1 MGIFSRIIVF
11 FTGAS
16 LLVLPTIASSRGW
29 GLGTE
34 RNAKIIDDS
43 DEYCPQGIGDSTTN
57 CPKNHRSY
65 YHGRERL
72 GGSYGHGK

>member
-1 MGIFSRIIVF
+1 MGSFSRLMVMI
-11 FTGAS
+11 TGAS
-16 LLVLPTIASSRGW
+16 MLLVPLFASTRGW

-34 RNAKIIDDS
+34 RSAKIIDDS
-43 DEYCPQGIGDSTTN
+43 DEYCPQGGAQMAN

-72 GGSYGHGK
+72 GGSYGRGK

>member
-1 MGIFSRIIVF
+1 MGSFSRLMVMV
-11 FTGAS
+11 TGAS
-16 LLVLPTIASSRGW
+16 MLVLPLVASSRGW

-34 RNAKIIDDS
+34 RSAKIIDDS
-43 DEYCPQGIGDSTTN
+43 DEYCPQIGGAATS